1 MNQEQNFCGVINALT
16 EEGIRNND
24 DYSVLNIRTIYNDN
38 GLETEKLLINGLDDD
53 AIVNMNIS
61 VDLASPINFLK
72 ENVLHELKL
81 SDPQFYTTLKI
92 LPVDEKIGALHCGF
106 TNDTIN
112 IIRKILVRKQ
122 SNG

>member
-1 MNQEQNFCGVINALT
+1 MNQEQKFCGVINALT

-53 AIVNMNIS
+53 TIVNMNIS

-81 SDPQFYTTLKI
+81 RDPQFYTTLKI
-92 LPVDEKIGALHCGF
+92 LPVDKKIGALHCGF
-106 TNDTIN
+106 TKDTII
-112 IIRKILVRKQ
+112 IIRKVLVRKQ